1 MRNYVG
7 KDEPQFTNVI
17 WFYPIKEGYKEGYY
31 EIRVYGSSG
40 WQPIINN
47 AAEAA
52 LADIKEAL
60 GKKVDQVAGK
70 SLVADDLITKLS
82 GLSTQAAIN
91 ELIADAKKAGTDAA
105 SALATHTSDTSN
117 PHSVTKAQVGLGSVD
132 NTSDANKPV
141 STTQAAAIKTVQDD
155 VTSHKNNTSNPHSV
169 TKAQVGLGNVD
180 NTSDLAKPISTA
192 TQAALDSINSQL
204 LQSKYNLAYGVEW
217 DTTVASPVLTRI
229 GNSLLHK
236 QLPIQSGLRG
246 CVCKGSQIVYFLDAN
261 DWSKKADGTASVL
274 DGTDG
279 TVRVYVPEFWG
290 KSEIDG
296 NKRRVW
302 ISTTD
307 LGGWTH
313 IPAMVI
319 DAYKCTVDTTVAD
332 TPKAVSVINTSAE
345 FRGGGN
351 RTDYDTY
358 LTTDVFRADLGKPRT
373 NITRAQMRTYARNAG
388 SELLCYEYYKWIMYW
403 LFVIEYATFNSQATY
418 NAALT
423 SDGYHQGGLGA
434 GISNMS
440 NWDTYNAYY
449 PITPC
454 GYGNSLGNFTGIKE
468 IPTLAYT
475 GTDSANYTRPSMYIA
490 RYRGFENPFGDIWT
504 NLEGIVLKRSAAN
517 ASSIVYTT
525 TESANFDDLLT
536 NKLQAGTEIASDGWI
551 TKFDLGSNAEII
563 PSAVGG
569 NESTYKCDYHWC
581 NASSIESRTLWVG
594 GYATDGAAAGLG
606 YFHSHFGVGVSDA
619 YVGFM
624 TMNLI

>member
-17 WFYPIKEGYKEGYY
+17 WFYPIKEGYY
-31 EIRVYGSSG
+31 EVRVYGSSG
-40 WQPIINN
+40 WQPIISN
-47 AAEAA
+47 AAEADH
-52 LADIKEAL
+52 ADINEAL

-105 SALATHTSDTSN
+105 GALATHTSNTSN

-141 STTQAAAIKTVQDD
+141 STAQAAAIKTVQDD

-192 TQAALDSINSQL
+192 TQAALDSLNSQL
-204 LQSKYNLAYGVEW
+204 LPSKYNLAYGVEW

-307 LGGWTH
+307 LSGWTH

-319 DAYKCTVDTTVAD
+319 DAYKSTVDTTVAN
-332 TPKAVSVINTSAE
+332 TPKAVSVVNTSAA
-345 FRGGGN
+345 FRGGSN
-351 RTDYDTY
+351 RADYDTY
-358 LTTDVFRADLGKPRT
+358 LATDVFRTDLGKPRT
-373 NITRAQMRTYARNAG
+373 AITRAQMRTYARNAG

-440 NWDTYNAYY
+440 NWEKYNIYY

-475 GTDSANYTRPSMYIA
+475 GTDGANYTRPSMYIA
-490 RYRGFENPFGDIWT
+490 RYRGFENPFGDIQT

-525 TESANFDDLLT
+525 TNSANFDDLLT
-536 NKLQAGTEIASDGWI
+536 NKLQAGTEIASDGWT

-569 NESTYKCDYHWC
+569 NESTYKCDYHQC
-581 NASSIESRTLWVG
+581 NASSIESRALLVG
-594 GYATDGAAAGLG
+594 GIAYSGSSAGLG
-606 YFHSHFGVGVSDA
+606 GFNSPAGVGISGPFI
-619 YVGFM
+619 GFM

>member
-17 WFYPIKEGYKEGYY
+17 WFYPIKEGYY
-31 EIRVYGSSG
+31 EIRIYGSSG
-40 WQPIINN
+40 WQPIISN
-47 AAEAA
+47 ATEPD

-132 NTSDANKPV
+132 NTSDANKPI
-141 STTQAAAIKTVQDD
+141 STAQAAAIKTVQDD
-155 VTSHKNNTSNPHSV
+155 VTSHKNSTSNPHSV

-192 TQAALDSINSQL
+192 TQAALDSINS
-204 LQSKYNLAYGVEW
+204 QSKYNLAYGVEW

-274 DGTDG
+274 NGTDG

-302 ISTTD
+302 ISTID

-319 DAYKCTVDTTVAD
+319 DAYKCTVNTTVAD
-332 TPKAVSVINTSAE
+332 SPKAVSVINTSAA
-345 FRGGGN
+345 FRGGNN

-358 LTTDVFRADLGKPRT
+358 LTTDVFRTDLGKPRT

-440 NWDTYNAYY
+440 NWDKYNVSC

-504 NLEGIVLKRSAAN
+504 NLEGVVLKRSAHV

-536 NKLQAGTEIASDGWI
+536 NKLQAGTEIASDGYT

-581 NASSIESRTLWVG
+581 NVNSIESRTLLVG
-594 GYATDGAAAGLG
+594 SNASGGAYDGLG
-606 YFHSHFGVGVSDA
+606 GFNSSAGVGVSAA

>member
-17 WFYPIKEGYKEGYY
+17 WFYPIKEGYY

-40 WQPIINN
+40 WQPIISN
-47 AAEAA
+47 ATEAD

-105 SALATHTSDTSN
+105 SALATHTSNTSN

-141 STTQAAAIKTVQDD
+141 STAQAAAIKTV
-155 VTSHKNNTSNPHSV
+155 
-169 TKAQVGLGNVD
+169 
-180 NTSDLAKPISTA
+180 STA

-319 DAYKCTVDTTVAD
+319 DAYKCTVNTTVAD
-332 TPKAVSVINTSAE
+332 TPKAVSVINTSAA

-440 NWDTYNAYY
+440 NWDKYNASC

-525 TESANFDDLLT
+525 TDSANFDDLLT
-536 NKLQAGTEIASDGWI
+536 NKLQAGTEIASDGWT

-569 NESTYKCDYHWC
+569 NESTYKCDQHWC
-581 NASSIESRTLWVG
+581 NASSIESRTLLVG
-594 GYATDGAAAGLG
+594 GDAHAGAYDGLG
-606 YFHSHFGVGVSDA
+606 YFVSSDGVGVS
-619 YVGFM
+619 YTTVGFM

>member
-7 KDEPQFTNVI
+7 KVEPQFTNVI
-17 WFYPIKEGYKEGYY
+17 WFYPIKENYY
-31 EIRVYGSSG
+31 EIRIYGSSG
-40 WQPIINN
+40 WQPIISN
-47 AAEAA
+47 ATEPD

-204 LQSKYNLAYGVEW
+204 LQNKYNLAYGVEW

-296 NKRRVW
+296 NKRRVR

-307 LGGWTH
+307 LDGWTH

-319 DAYKCTVDTTVAD
+319 DAYNCTVDTTIAA
-332 TPKAVSVINTSAE
+332 TPKAVSVINTSAA
-345 FRGGGN
+345 FRGGN
-351 RTDYDTY
+351 NKTDYDTY
-358 LTTDVFRADLGKPRT
+358 LTTDVFRTDLGKPRT

-440 NWDTYNAYY
+440 NQNKYNVSC

-454 GYGNSLGNFTGIKE
+454 GYGNSFGNFTGIKE

-504 NLEGIVLKRSAAN
+504 NLEGIVLKRSVTN

-536 NKLQAGTEIASDGWI
+536 NKLQAGTEIASDGYI

-581 NASSIESRTLWVG
+581 NANSLEFRTLLVG
-594 GYATDGAAAGLG
+594 GCAYSDALAGLG
-606 YFHSHFGVGVSDA
+606 SFYSSDGVGISNTT
-619 YVGFM
+619 VGFR

>member
-17 WFYPIKEGYKEGYY
+17 WFYPIKEGYY

-40 WQPIINN
+40 WQPIIDN
-47 AAEAA
+47 ATKAD

-60 GKKVDQVAGK
+60 GKKVDQIAGK

-82 GLSTQAAIN
+82 GLSTQDAIN

-105 SALATHTSDTSN
+105 SALATHTSNTSN

-141 STTQAAAIKTVQDD
+141 STAQAAAIKTVQDD
-155 VTSHKNNTSNPHSV
+155 VTLHKNNTSNPHSV

-217 DTTVASPVLTRI
+217 DTTVASPIVTRI

-302 ISTTD
+302 ISTTN
-307 LGGWTH
+307 LGGQTH

-319 DAYKCTVDTTVAD
+319 DAFKSTVDTTVSA
-332 TPKAVSVINTSAE
+332 TPKAVSVINTSAA

-440 NWDTYNAYY
+440 NWGKYNAYY

-525 TESANFDDLLT
+525 TDPDNFDDLLT
-536 NKLQAGTEIASDGWI
+536 NKLQAGTEIASDGWT

-581 NASSIESRTLWVG
+581 NASSIESRTLLVG
-594 GYATDGAAAGLG
+594 GTAADGASAGLG
-606 YFHSHFGVGVSDA
+606 YFNSRAGVGVSTA
-619 YVGFM
+619 TVGFI

>member
-7 KDEPQFTNVI
+7 KNEPQFTNVI
-17 WFYPIKEGYKEGYY
+17 WFYPIKEGYY

-40 WQPIINN
+40 WQPIISN
-47 AAEAA
+47 ATEAD

-105 SALATHTSDTSN
+105 SALATHTSNTSN

-141 STTQAAAIKTVQDD
+141 STAQAAAIKTVQDD

-274 DGTDG
+274 NGTDG

-313 IPAMVI
+313 IPSMVI
-319 DAYKCTVDTTVAD
+319 DAYKNTVDTTVAD
-332 TPKAVSVINTSAE
+332 TPKAVSVINTSVA

-351 RTDYDTY
+351 RIDYDTY
-358 LTTDVFRADLGKPRT
+358 LTIDEFRTDLGKPRT
-373 NITRAQMRTYARNAG
+373 AITRAQMRTYARNAG

-440 NWDTYNAYY
+440 NWDKYNAYY

-475 GTDSANYTRPSMYIA
+475 GTGGANYTRPSMYIA

-504 NLEGIVLKRSAAN
+504 NLEGIVLKRSTAN

-536 NKLQAGTEIASDGWI
+536 NKLQAGTEIASDGWT

-581 NASSIESRTLWVG
+581 NASSIESRTLLVG
-594 GYATDGAAAGLG
+594 GHANYSAYAGLG
-606 YFHSHFGVGVSDA
+606 GFHSGIGVGVSATD
-619 YVGFM
+619 VGFR

>member
-17 WFYPIKEGYKEGYY
+17 WFYPIKEGYY

-40 WQPIINN
+40 WQPIISN
-47 AAEAA
+47 ATEAD

-319 DAYKCTVDTTVAD
+319 DAYKCTVNTTVAG
-332 TPKAVSVINTSAE
+332 TPKAVSVINTSAA
-345 FRGGGN
+345 FRGGNN

-358 LTTDVFRADLGKPRT
+358 LTTDVFRTDLGKPRT

-440 NWDTYNAYY
+440 NWDKYNVTS

-475 GTDSANYTRPSMYIA
+475 GTNITKWILKSSIPCYVHRRSSII
-490 RYRGFENPFGDIWT
+490 GT
-504 NLEGIVLKRSAAN
+504 NLEGVVLKRSVAN

-536 NKLQAGTEIASDGWI
+536 NKLQAGTETVSEGYT

-569 NESTYKCDYHWC
+569 K
-581 NASSIESRTLWVG
+581 
-594 GYATDGAAAGLG
+594 
-606 YFHSHFGVGVSDA
+606 
-619 YVGFM
+619 
-624 TMNLI
+624 